1 MKKRLTAVVLASL
14 RPQASAYY
22 VSDEQQIGLRV
33 RVAPSGTLTWNLAY
47 RIKGAPAAK
56 SSSLGLCDPDG
67 RNGLGLAE
75 ARERAAE
82 IIKAARQG
90 RDLLAEEEE
99 ARQTKQERLTVR
111 ELIERYSRN
120 IKSPHRK
127 GGALRTANDIERRL
141 KRALYTKLDAA
152 ADSLRRGDIS
162 KLLDAIADGR
172 PREAEKRRQAVGAMY
187 RWGLAKGDVM
197 IDPTA
202 GTEGYGRGDPRD
214 RVLAPD
220 EIKAFWAW
228 LNAGADEMPPD
239 CIAVLRVQ
247 LCTGAR
253 VGEIAG
259 MDASELHW
267 EGDRLVWTLPAARSK
282 NKAERVTP
290 LVGTARAIVEHTLE
304 RRKRGPLFRAAL
316 SDRPLRATDLG
327 HALKHRKLPVA
338 HFGTHDLRR
347 TVVSGMDELGIA
359 LDTIAA
365 VVGHQRGTRDTR
377 TLIRHYSRP
386 RLDERVEAA
395 LTSWDSRLRKTVGVE
410 ESDTSNVFEL
420 RTA

>member
-14 RPQASAYY
+14 RPKASAYY
-22 VSDEQQIGLRV
+22 VSDEQQNGLRV
-33 RVAPSGTLTWNLAY
+33 RVAPSGALTWNLAY
-47 RIKGAPAAK
+47 RIKGDPAAK
-56 SSSLGLCDPDG
+56 SVSLGPCNPDG

-75 ARERAAE
+75 ARERAAD
-82 IIKAARQG
+82 ITKAARQG
-90 RDLLAEEEE
+90 RNLLGEEEE
-99 ARQTKQERLTVR
+99 ARRSKQERLSVR
-111 ELIERYSRN
+111 ELIEHYSRN

-127 GGALRTANDIERRL
+127 GGPLRTANDIEHRL
-141 KRALYTKLDAA
+141 KRALHTKMDVA

-162 KLLDAIADGR
+162 KLLDAIAEGR

-187 RWGLAKGDVM
+187 RWGLAKGYVT

-214 RVLAPD
+214 RVLEPE
-220 EIKAFWAW
+220 EIKSLWVW
-228 LNAGADEMPPD
+228 LKAGADEMPPD
-239 CIAVLRVQ
+239 CIDVLRVQ

-259 MDASELHW
+259 MDGSELHR
-267 EGDRLVWTLPAARSK
+267 EGERLVWTLPAARSK
-282 NKAERVTP
+282 NKTGRVTP
-290 LVGTARAIVEHTLE
+290 LVGTARAIVEQALE
-304 RRKRGPLFRAAL
+304 RHQRGPLFRAAL
-316 SDRPLRATDLG
+316 SDRALRATDLG

-338 HFGTHDLRR
+338 HFSTHDLRR

-386 RLDERVEAA
+386 RLDERLEAA
-395 LTSWDSRLRKTVGVE
+395 LTAWDARLRGIIEGRTEDNIVK
-410 ESDTSNVFEL
+410 L
-420 RTA
+420 RA